1 MDPAARYRVNKPSI
15 VNEII
20 DGEAVMINLDS
31 GSYYSADKTGAA
43 VWEALAEGASL
54 PEACAFVAERF
65 AGEPAAIEKGVA
77 AFVERL
83 LAEGLMVV
91 DSARVPGPLPP
102 APGGSPTSAFE
113 PPTVQRY
120 DDMKDLLL
128 SDPIHDVDASGW
140 PNLAPGKKAE

>member
-31 GSYYSADKTGAA
+31 GSYYSADKTGAV
-43 VWEALAEGASL
+43 VWEALAQGASL
-54 PEACAFVAERF
+54 RETSAFVEERF
-65 AGEPAAIEKGVA
+65 SGDPAAIEKGVA
-77 AFVERL
+77 AFVENL
-83 LAEGLMVV
+83 LAEGLMVP
-91 DSARVPGPLPP
+91 DPARVPAPLPP
-102 APGGSPTSAFE
+102 APGGSPKPAFE

-140 PNLAPGKKAE
+140 PNLTQGKKAE